1 MFSENEGKSVQ
12 LNYDEKLK
20 LVALTQQATHG
31 KLSDQSEETLPT
43 LGAFDV
49 IGKDRRNAWAALGDL
64 SKEDSMK
71 GFIDGVAESMP
82 HLKAHVEAI
91 KKENESIKQQ
101 EDEAQEKVWRTLIF
115 EKKPEIFGDILPA
128 MVSEDETAEPDV
140 FNFPQQVNL

>member
-1 MFSENEGKSVQ
+1 MLTYLMFSENEGKSVQ

-115 EKKPEIFGDILPA
+115 EKKPEIF
-128 MVSEDETAEPDV
+128 SCKETSAGP
-140 FNFPQQVNL
+140 

>member
-1 MFSENEGKSVQ
+1 MFREKGVALELTYLMFSENEGKSVQ

-49 IGKDRRNAWAALGDL
+49 IGKDRRNAWATLGDL

-91 KKENESIKQQ
+91 KKENESIRQQ
-101 EDEAQEKVWRTLIF
+101 EDEAQEKVWRTLIS
-115 EKKPEIFGDILPA
+115 EKKTEIFSCIETNT
-128 MVSEDETAEPDV
+128 VST
-140 FNFPQQVNL
+140 Q

>member
-101 EDEAQEKVWRTLIF
+101 EDEAQEKVWRTPIS
-115 EKKPEIFGDILPA
+115 EKKHEIFSC
-128 MVSEDETAEPDV
+128 VETSECPVDGI
-140 FNFPQQVNL
+140 